1 MSDTNPTPDAESS
14 SNDETPMVP
23 RELTPEQRSD
33 DPVVGDPDAT
43 DLPYLRAPN
52 GADDWERVRREEAMT
67 PEAVSAVSV
76 RS

>member
-43 DLPYLRAPN
+43 DAA
-52 GADDWERVRREEAMT
+52 ADDSDGNAEET
-67 PEAVSAVSV
+67 SV
-76 RS
+76 